1 MVISIGVEK
10 LKVIDIVLW
19 QLLQLLTILLS
30 PYLTV
35 ATWQNSLP
43 DFLSR
48 TNVLF
53 LSPAGQRK
61 VIEEL
66 HEETPCFVPIVLIH
80 QAH

>member
-1 MVISIGVEK
+1 MGVEK
-10 LKVIDIVLW
+10 LKVIGIIW

-43 DFLSR
+43 DFSSR

-53 LSPAGQRK
+53 LSPAGQGK

-66 HEETPCFVPIVLIH
+66 HEENPALSP
-80 QAH
+80 